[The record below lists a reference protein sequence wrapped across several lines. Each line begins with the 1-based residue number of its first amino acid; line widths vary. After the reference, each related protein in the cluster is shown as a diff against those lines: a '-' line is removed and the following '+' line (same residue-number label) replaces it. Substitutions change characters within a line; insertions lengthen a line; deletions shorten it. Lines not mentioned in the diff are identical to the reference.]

1 MAGDHSEPSET
12 VKSEETTP
20 EDHINKLIAALRA
33 YEAST
38 TPRPED
44 SMTSETPQATLPQS
58 TNPAPIDTH
67 HASEDSRYREVANDD
82 FEDGWWE
89 TCSDSGSGS
98 GSGSGSDSDTAADSS
113 EEGNDD
119 DYELWSISAAEKIH
133 REEGVLMPFARPQL
147 SLYANGHLRRYAI
160 INWQFDCI
168 KARER
173 REFEEQ
179 WIRRIEHSE
188 NVPLK
193 RKKKKA
199 TFAPVEREAKDR

>member
-1 MAGDHSEPSET
+1 M
-12 VKSEETTP
+12 P

-38 TPRPED
+38 NPNSED
-44 SMTSETPQATLPQS
+44 SMTSDTPQATLSQT
-58 TNPAPIDTH
+58 TNPASVETNHD
-67 HASEDSRYREVANDD
+67 SEDSRYREVANDD
-82 FEDGWWE
+82 FEDEWWE
-89 TCSDSGSGS
+89 TCSGSGS
-98 GSGSGSDSDTAADSS
+98 GSGSGSDSDSAADSS

-119 DYELWSISAAEKIH
+119 DYEVWSISAAEKIH

-147 SLYANGHLRRYAI
+147 SLHANGHLRRYAI
-160 INWQFDCI
+160 INWQIDCI

-173 REFEEQ
+173 KEFEEQ

-193 RKKKKA
+193 KNKKTA
-199 TFAPVEREAKDR
+199 TFAPVEREVKDR